1 MSQDQNQNQGQ
12 NQQVSA
18 DDLSQRLGALQ
29 SQIQGARGKLR
40 AQVLTPLLD
49 QVTVRLSE
57 RTSGL
62 GNRLEMIKLGGQGQ
76 PPRNN
81 YQQGNQANNNVDLAS
96 LDDETLASMGLQRS
110 ANVPVGFT
118 KSGAKIQYR
127 RFRE

>member
-1 MSQDQNQNQGQ
+1 
-12 NQQVSA
+12 
-18 DDLSQRLGALQ
+18 
-29 SQIQGARGKLR
+29 
-40 AQVLTPLLD
+40 
-49 QVTVRLSE
+49 
-57 RTSGL
+57 
-62 GNRLEMIKLGGQGQ
+62 MIKLGGQGQ